1 MKLKRI
7 ISAAAAALIAAMQLP
22 VYTAFADS
30 ESIDDELTDG
40 TFTFE
45 MVDGGY
51 KIIACDSSAI
61 ITEIPAMRN
70 GYAIVEIGDQ
80 AFAGCTFIS
89 ELKIP
94 DTVKTMGYYSF
105 GGCTALE
112 KVTLP
117 DSLTE
122 IPFGAFAACENLK
135 EIIIPE
141 GVTTIGD
148 AAFSQCVAATTL
160 ELPDSLTMIG
170 NGSFEYCYSI
180 KEINLPENL
189 SYIGDQAF
197 LNCPSV
203 EKITADGN
211 EVFTVE
217 DNILYDKAKTT
228 LYHAAAYNI
237 PADFYVPDTVT
248 DIADGAFSYCTGLE
262 KIFFPS
268 SVTSIGQEAFLFCME
283 LSHIDFSEGLVEI
296 GTSAFA
302 QCTSLTSIDLPT
314 TLMTIGDGA
323 FFFDTALEQVII
335 PEGLQTIGAGSFAG
349 CTSLMNIIVPGSVG
363 SVGEYAF
370 GYNQNS
376 EGTYDLIDGF
386 SMSVKSGSAAED
398 YAEDNDI
405 EHTVSDKSLAGMAF
419 LIIGAGF
426 LAAAAVFAVVLMRR
440 GKKGASAEVKAEQK
454 AEADYLEEN
463 DPSYKGIT
471 DDSAEDDSEETETDS
486 DAEEESS
493 DDDEITE

>member
-1 MKLKRI
+1 MRLKRM

-30 ESIDDELTDG
+30 ESIDNELTDG
-40 TFTFE
+40 TFVFE
-45 MVDGGY
+45 KVEDGY
-51 KIIACDSSAI
+51 KIVQCDASAI
-61 ITEIPAMRN
+61 ITEVPAMRN
-70 GYAIVEIGDQ
+70 GYAIVEIGTQ
-80 AFAGCTFIS
+80 AFAGCTFIT

-94 DTVKTMGYYSF
+94 DTVKTIGQYAF
-105 GGCTALE
+105 GGCTSLQ

-122 IPFGAFAACENLK
+122 IPFGAFAACESL
-135 EIIIPE
+135 EAIEVPE

-148 AAFSQCVAATTL
+148 AAFSKCVAAKTL

-170 NGSFEYCYSI
+170 NGSFEHCYSI
-180 KEINLPENL
+180 TEINIPENV

-197 LNCPSV
+197 IHTPSV
-203 EKITADGN
+203 EKITADGS

-217 DNILYDKAKTT
+217 DNVLYDKAKTK
-228 LYHAAAYNI
+228 LYHAAAHNI
-237 PADFYVPDTVT
+237 PTEFYVPDTVKSVS
-248 DIADGAFSYCTGLE
+248 DGAFSYCTELE

-268 SVTSIGQEAFLFCME
+268 PVTSVGQEAFLFCLE
-283 LSHIDFSEGLVEI
+283 LSHVDFSEGLVEI

-302 QCTSLTSIDLPT
+302 QCTALTSIDLPT

-323 FFFDTALEQVII
+323 FYADTALEQVII
-335 PEGLQTIGAGSFAG
+335 PEGPKTLGSGAFAG
-349 CTSLMNIIVPGSVG
+349 CTSLKNIIVPASIT
-363 SVGEYAF
+363 SVGEYAL
-370 GYNQNS
+370 GYDIGS

-398 YAEDNDI
+398 YAEDNKI

-419 LIIGAGF
+419 VIIGAGV

-454 AEADYLEEN
+454 AEAEFLEEN
-463 DPSYKGIT
+463 DPSYKSIT
-471 DDSAEDDSEETETDS
+471 DDPEK
-486 DAEEESS
+486 
-493 DDDEITE
+493 